1 MVDIVVNGSIFNV
14 EKRGRSNGEIELV
27 VNGKPVVVDR
37 VSSFAAD
44 SSTQL
49 LRIGQRLL
57 LCTVA
62 DQLNE
67 HSIVTWINDKR
78 LLVELSTGQEADS
91 RERASLVNTGQMSV
105 EAPMAGRIVDV
116 RVSPGKEVQE
126 GQSLVILEVMKM
138 EIELAEPRNDR
149 VREVYV
155 LAGSVC
161 TPDEKVP

>member
-27 VNGKPVVVDR
+27 VNGKPVIVDR

-49 LRIGQRLL
+49 FRIGQRLL
-57 LCTVA
+57 LCKVA
-62 DQLNE
+62 GQLNE

-91 RERASLVNTGQMSV
+91 RERASLVNTGPISV
-105 EAPMAGRIVDV
+105 EALGVYERFLVCDRFVVHDIRNGCLYFFHVERVGDV
-116 RVSPGKEVQE
+116 GHLKNQIRD
-126 GQSLVILEVMKM
+126 MFW
-138 EIELAEPRNDR
+138 
-149 VREVYV
+149 
-155 LAGSVC
+155 
-161 TPDEKVP
+161 